1 MMASAILAACTGNG
15 PGPSRTPAD
24 GVAVASDAP
33 NHPQEP
39 TSLQMASD
47 VSVAVVAPEP
57 PRAPTDA
64 PIATK
69 PVRPLEFIVEKPDS
83 LLEDTCTSCGGA
95 VWRTLLRNVN
105 AYPQFFGDN
114 LLLRDNANGS
124 PPKILLMSAK
134 TGVPIWMRTLKS
146 SDSSTS
152 LYMQGLFFLGDGTI
166 AAMLEENRGGRAN
179 RKLILIGLDGSR
191 INEFDYDPSL
201 SGLSLQALESGF
213 LVSGER
219 YSSSQDPVERTYLA
233 LHDAK
238 GRTIGAWFVE
248 KDTQVECALDGRKNS
263 LLCGFMF
270 RDHKFARRVEYD
282 ATTLKVI
289 STTERPIDWLRLF
302 FVDGQLYHG
311 VLEKP
316 GNSEWSIFRVD
327 PSGHEKLVL
336 KTKRTLSSEMGKTQ
350 FLVEYGGR
358 ERRYFP
364 IFSTSDEPAHT
375 IMGPENAQVN
385 LGPGGDAFTFYEGIY
400 ARWAAEK
407 GPKGGTIATMKLLT
421 R

>member
-1 MMASAILAACTGNG
+1 MMAAAILAACTGNG

-24 GVAVASDAP
+24 NVAVASDAP
-33 NHPQEP
+33 NHPQDR
-39 TSLQMASD
+39 TSLQLATD
-47 VSVAVVAPEP
+47 VPVAVVAPEP
-57 PRAPTDA
+57 PRAPTDP

-69 PVRPLEFIVEKPDS
+69 PARPLEFIVEKPDS
-83 LLEDTCTSCGGA
+83 LLDDTCMACGGA

-114 LLLRDNANGS
+114 ILLRDNANGAS
-124 PPKILLMSAK
+124 PKILLMSAK
-134 TGVPIWMRTLKS
+134 TGVLSWMRTLKS
-146 SDSSTS
+146 SDTS
-152 LYMQGLFFLGDGTI
+152 ASLSLQGLHFLADGTI
-166 AAMLEENRGGRAN
+166 AVMLEENRGGRAN
-179 RKLILIGLDGSR
+179 RKLVLIGLDGSR
-191 INEFDYDPSL
+191 IDEFDYDPSL
-201 SGLSLQALESGF
+201 SGLYVQALESGF
-213 LVSGER
+213 LVTGRR
-219 YSSSQDPVERTYLA
+219 YSSKEDPVERSYLS

-238 GRTIGAWFVE
+238 GQTISAWLDE
-248 KDTQVECALDGRKNS
+248 QQAQVECALDRRKNS
-263 LLCGFMF
+263 LICGFMF
-270 RDHKFARRVEYD
+270 RQLKLTRRVEYD
-282 ATTLKVI
+282 TKTLKVI
-289 STTERPIDWLRLF
+289 SKTDRPIDWLRPF

-316 GNSEWSIFRVD
+316 GNHEWTIFRVD

-336 KTKRTLSSEMGKTQ
+336 KTKRTLSSEMGTTQ

-364 IFSTSDEPAHT
+364 LFSTSDEPAHV
-375 IMGPENAQVN
+375 IIGPETAQVN
-385 LGPGGDAFTFYEGIY
+385 LGPGGDAFTFYEGIF

>member
-1 MMASAILAACTGNG
+1 MMAAAILAACTGNG

-24 GVAVASDAP
+24 NVAVASDAP
-33 NHPQEP
+33 NRPQGP

-47 VSVAVVAPEP
+47 VQVAVVAPEP

-64 PIATK
+64 PMATK
-69 PVRPLEFIVEKPDS
+69 PVRPLDVIVDKPDS

-105 AYPQFFGDN
+105 AYPQYFGDN
-114 LLLRDNANGS
+114 ILLRDNANGAS
-124 PPKILLMSAK
+124 PKFLLLSAK

-146 SDSSTS
+146 SDSSAS
-152 LYMQGLFFLGDGTI
+152 LYVQSFYFLADGTI
-166 AAMLEENRGGRAN
+166 AVMLEENRGGRAN
-179 RKLILIGLDGSR
+179 RKVLLIGLDGSR
-191 INEFDYDPSL
+191 INEFDYDPTL
-201 SGLSLQALESGF
+201 SGLYLQALESGF
-213 LVSGER
+213 LVYGER
-219 YSSSQDPVERTYLA
+219 YRSEQDPVERTYMA

-238 GRTIGAWFVE
+238 GQTIGAWFEE
-248 KDTQVECALDGRKNS
+248 KDAQAECVLDRRKNS
-263 LLCGFMF
+263 LICGFMF
-270 RDHKFARRVEYD
+270 RDKKLARRVEYD
-282 ATTLKVI
+282 AKTLKVI
-289 STTERPIDWLRLF
+289 STVERPFDWLRLF

-311 VLEKP
+311 VLETP

-350 FLVEYGGR
+350 FLIEYGGR

-364 IFSTSDEPAHT
+364 VFSTSDEPAHV
-375 IMGPENAQVN
+375 IVGPENAQVN